1 MNKFNSLMHLF
12 WPFLTQKEM
21 CFCRMCKLVEFENA
35 TKALEKAKP
44 KNQEMV
50 RFWQTHALH
59 MMCILLVPPFC
70 FVKHDWV
77 FAFTWFTQGCSSAS
91 KRIEGQVKL
100 LNDYSECHNYRMPN
114 CFMHAFFIF
123 SFKKLKTMQRKHK
136 IQFQKLQ
143 RMRWIKWY

>member
-1 MNKFNSLMHLF
+1 MNKFNCLMHLF

-100 LNDYSECHNYRMPN
+100 LNDYSECHNYRN
-114 CFMHAFFIF
+114 YAKLFHACFFY
-123 SFKKLKTMQRKHK
+123 
-136 IQFQKLQ
+136 FQLQ
-143 RMRWIKWY
+143 KAKDDAEEA